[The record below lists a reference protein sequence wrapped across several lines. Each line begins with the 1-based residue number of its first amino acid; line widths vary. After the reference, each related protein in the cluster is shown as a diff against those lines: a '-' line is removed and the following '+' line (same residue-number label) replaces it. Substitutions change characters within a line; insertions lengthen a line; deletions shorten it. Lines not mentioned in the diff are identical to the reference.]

1 MEIAMNNSE
10 VELKLNKIFID
21 KFNINFLDNR
31 SGIEKQDDL
40 LGYKFK
46 FHPRDLIYLLYYIEE
61 EFNITITEQDI
72 TSIKF
77 NTLDTILFIINKK
90 LEEK

>member
-21 KFNINFLDNR
+21 KFNINFLDSK
-31 SGIEKQDDL
+31 SGIKKKDNL

-46 FHPRDLIYLLYYIEE
+46 FQPRDLIYLLYYIEE

-72 TSIKF
+72 SSIKF
-77 NTLDTILFIINKK
+77 NTLDNIIFIVNKNLK
-90 LEEK
+90 AK